1 MPRVIAVHSVG
12 NMDTW
17 LAGGA
22 ERAATFKKFCSS
34 YHVFKPGGGAKSKK
48 IAVVWENADLAKL
61 EATLS
66 SPETMK
72 LRTKH
77 TVSEHVEMFVE
88 LEGAR

>member
-12 NMDTW
+12 NIDTW

-22 ERAATFKKFCSS
+22 ERAATFKHFCSS
-34 YHVFKPGGGAKSKK
+34 YHIFRQPDSNK

-61 EATLS
+61 QSTLS
-66 SPETMK
+66 NPETMK
-72 LRTKH
+72 LRAKH
-77 TVSEHVEMFVE
+77 TVSEDVQMFVE